1 MQHVLDFT
9 TRKELGIRLKGRE
22 SCRVIR
28 LLHGVWTE
36 IGQEYPLPV
45 DSNVLVWAKAD
56 IPSSI
61 LAVALRI
68 YELDHPGTDLRNVLT
83 EPAEVERGGPESHPN
98 RPRPRERRLP
108 RSTPH
113 HRRTQTG
120 GS

>member
-1 MQHVLDFT
+1 MQPVLDFT
-9 TRKELGIRLKGRE
+9 TRKDLGIRLKGRA

-28 LLHGVWTE
+28 LQHGVWTE
-36 IGQEYPLPV
+36 IGQDYDLPV
-45 DSNVLVWAKAD
+45 DPNVLEWTRAD

-68 YELDHPGTDLRNVLT
+68 YELDHPGTDLRSVLI
-83 EPAEVERGGPESHPN
+83 EPAESERGGREAHPS
-98 RPRPRERRLP
+98 RPRSREPRFA

-113 HRRTQTG
+113 HRRTQTN